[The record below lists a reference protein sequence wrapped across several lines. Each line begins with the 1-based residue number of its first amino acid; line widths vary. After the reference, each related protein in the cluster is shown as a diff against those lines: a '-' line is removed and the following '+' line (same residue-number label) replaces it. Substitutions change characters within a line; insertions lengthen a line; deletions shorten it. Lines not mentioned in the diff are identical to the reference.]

1 MVTECVYLHVQV
13 DPAQQQTPKA
23 DGLRLQILSNAM
35 ICVRHL
41 TPKHVVSLSLPS
53 STSKQCISSP
63 AYSSPSSPSPLPSSP
78 PKYRLPMSL
87 FTLHFQHYGRHCPA
101 TLLPFLLTDLHAL
114 RAHLWPLTYPNDG
127 GMPVHIGLVTFDI
140 LVFPGMRG
148 EVSGRD
154 VGALVGVGRGGGG
167 GEEGRGV

>member
-1 MVTECVYLHVQV
+1 
-13 DPAQQQTPKA
+13 
-23 DGLRLQILSNAM
+23 
-35 ICVRHL
+35 
-41 TPKHVVSLSLPS
+41 
-53 STSKQCISSP
+53 
-63 AYSSPSSPSPLPSSP
+63 
-78 PKYRLPMSL
+78 MSL

-114 RAHLWPLTYPNDG
+114 RAHFWPLKYPNDG

-154 VGALVGVGRGGGG
+154 VGALVGVVLELVVGRGWGAVEIGY
-167 GEEGRGV
+167 GEVGLRGEGEGRRVAGFSLGFEMV